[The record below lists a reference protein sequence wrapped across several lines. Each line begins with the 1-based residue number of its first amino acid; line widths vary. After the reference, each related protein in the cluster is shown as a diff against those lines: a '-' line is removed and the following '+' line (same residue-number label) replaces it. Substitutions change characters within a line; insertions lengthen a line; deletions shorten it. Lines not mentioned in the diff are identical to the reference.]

1 MARQAAVVTL
11 FVVQWW
17 VLVQVARPMNLLRGL
32 IVGGSIVGFLVV
44 LYVPWIS
51 HLFDLSWEPDRAGLV
66 ALGFG
71 VLGAAAV
78 SVAHA
83 LSGHGKVEEDLPA
96 SAEAPD
102 DAG

>member
-1 MARQAAVVTL
+1 MVAQTEQGVG
-11 FVVQWW
+11 

-32 IVGGSIVGFLVV
+32 IVGGSILGFLVV

-51 HLFDLSWEPDRAGLV
+51 NLFDLSWQPDRAGFV
-66 ALGFG
+66 ALGIG

-83 LSGHGKVEEDLPA
+83 VSGHGKVEEDLPA
-96 SAEAPD
+96 SAAVAD